1 VSAPET
7 TGTAT
12 EAGPVE
18 RTPVV
23 RYLPGIV
30 LLLVIGVLGVALQ
43 AGLRAIG
50 ASAGTRLPDVEY
62 VLWAILLGLL
72 VRNTVGV
79 PRVFRP
85 GVGTYE
91 FWLKIGIVLLGARYL
106 LGDLL
111 KLGGLS
117 FLLILIDMT
126 VATVV
131 ILLVGRLFGLGGKL
145 SSLLA
150 IGTSICGV
158 SAIIAGR
165 GAIGADDEDSGYSIA
180 AILALGAVALFS
192 FPAIGHLLGLT
203 DLQFGLW
210 AGLAVDNTAETTA
223 TGAAYSPAAQD
234 VAVAVKNTRNALIGI
249 VVLAYAAYWS
259 TRGGRAI
266 ATTTRGRIAF
276 VWATFPK
283 FVLGFLVVAAL
294 GTVGFFSGPEKTS
307 LGNLSKWAFLLCF
320 AGVGL
325 NFDLRAMARSGW
337 RPLVV
342 AAVGLV
348 VVAACSLG
356 LVLLASPAIGPKP

>member
-1 VSAPET
+1 VST
-7 TGTAT
+7 TDVGTADT
-12 EAGPVE
+12 RTAGPSGLA
-18 RTPVV
+18 RAI
-23 RYLPGIV
+23 PGI
-30 LLLVIGVLGVALQ
+30 LLLAVIGVIGVGLQ

-50 ASAGTRLPDVEY
+50 SSTGTRLPDVEY

-72 VRNTVGV
+72 VRNTIGV
-79 PRVFRP
+79 AKVFRP
-85 GVGTYE
+85 GVATYE

-106 LGDLL
+106 LGDLV

-117 FLLILIDMT
+117 FVLILVDMA
-126 VATVV
+126 VATAV
-131 ILLVGRLFGLGGKL
+131 ILAVGRFFGLGGKL

-192 FPAIGHLLGLT
+192 FPAIGHLLGLS

-234 VAVAVKNTRNALIGI
+234 VAVAVKNTRNALIGV
-249 VVLAYAAYWS
+249 VVLIYAAYWA

-266 ATTTRGRIAF
+266 ATTGKERVAF

-283 FVLGFLVVAAL
+283 FVLGFLAVAAL
-294 GTVGFFSGPEKTS
+294 GTVGFFSSADKTT

-325 NFDLRAMARSGW
+325 NFDLRELARTGW
-337 RPLVV
+337 RPLIV

-356 LVLLASPAIGPKP
+356 LVLVASPSLGTHP

>member
-1 VSAPET
+1 MTTAET
-7 TGTAT
+7 TRAESPAT
-12 EAGPVE
+12 GA
-18 RTPVV
+18 V
-23 RYLPGIV
+23 RLLPGI
-30 LLLVIGVLGVALQ
+30 LLLAVIGILGVALQ
-43 AGLRAIG
+43 AGVRGIAG
-50 ASAGTRLPDVEY
+50 ATGTRLPDIEY
-62 VLWAILLGLL
+62 VLWAIVLGLI
-72 VRNTVGV
+72 VRNTIGV
-79 PRVFRP
+79 PEIFRP
-85 GVGTYE
+85 GVRTYE

-117 FLLILIDMT
+117 FLLIVIDMA
-126 VATVV
+126 VATTV
-131 ILLVGRLFGLGGKL
+131 ILLVGKFLGLGGKL

-180 AILALGAVALFS
+180 AILALGAIALFS
-192 FPAIGHLLGLT
+192 FPAIGHALGLT

-234 VAVAVKNTRNALIGI
+234 VAVAVKNTRNALIGV
-249 VVLAYAAYWS
+249 VVLAYAAYWA

-266 ATTTRGRIAF
+266 ASNARERVAF

-283 FVLGFLVVAAL
+283 FVLGFLLVAAL
-294 GTVGFFSGPEKTS
+294 GTVGFFSGADKTS

-325 NFDLRAMARSGW
+325 NFDLRELSRSGW
-337 RPLVV
+337 RPLLV
-342 AAVGLV
+342 AAAGLI

-356 LVLLASPAIGPKP
+356 LVLLASPSIGPKP

>member
-1 VSAPET
+1 MSTVET
-7 TGTAT
+7 EPRTGGAT
-12 EAGPVE
+12 GVARLV
-18 RTPVV
+18 
-23 RYLPGIV
+23 PGIV
-30 LLLVIGVLGVALQ
+30 LLAVVGIVGVALQ

-50 ASAGTRLPDVEY
+50 SAAGTKLPDVEY

-79 PRVFRP
+79 PQVFRP

-106 LGDLL
+106 LGDLV

-117 FLLILIDMT
+117 FVLIIVDMA
-126 VATVV
+126 VATTV
-131 ILLVGRLFGLGGKL
+131 ILLVGWLLGLGGKL

-180 AILALGAVALFS
+180 AILALGAIALFS
-192 FPAIGHLLGLT
+192 FPAIGHALELT
-203 DLQFGLW
+203 DVQFGLW

-234 VAVAVKNTRNALIGI
+234 VAVAVKNTRNALIGV
-249 VVLAYAAYWS
+249 VVLGYAAYWA

-266 ATTTRGRIAF
+266 ATGTRERVAF

-283 FVLGFLVVAAL
+283 FVLGFLAVAAL
-294 GTVGFFSGPEKTS
+294 GTVGFFSGADKTS

-337 RPLVV
+337 RPLLV

-356 LVLLASPAIGPKP
+356 LVLLASPAIGAAP